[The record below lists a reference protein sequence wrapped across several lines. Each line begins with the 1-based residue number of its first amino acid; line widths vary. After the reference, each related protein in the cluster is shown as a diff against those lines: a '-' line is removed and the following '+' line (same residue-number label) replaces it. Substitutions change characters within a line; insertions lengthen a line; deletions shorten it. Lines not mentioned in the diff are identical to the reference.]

1 MRQVADEPRA
11 KDEGTLAQA
20 RQFADILR
28 STPARVR
35 LMLFAA
41 FIVAVIVLNAFVQV
55 RLNIWQGGI
64 YDSIAQRDLNVFL
77 RQLGIFG
84 AIVSVLLVLGVA
96 QTWLQETL
104 KVKLREAVTFDLIDE
119 WLRPRRAY
127 RMALLG
133 EIGAHPDQRLQD
145 DTRRLT
151 ELSVTLG
158 VGLIQST
165 LLLIFFIG
173 VLWMLS
179 NQVVFATSSGT
190 FTIPGYMV
198 WAALV
203 YATLGSWLTWLVG
216 RPLIPANSDL
226 RAREAEFR
234 YFVVRVD
241 QSAEA
246 VATYR
251 GEEDEHQHLTQV
263 TDGVFATMQRI
274 ANALARLNWVTA
286 GYGWLGLVVPIILAA
301 PGYFSA
307 TLSIGGLIMVV
318 GAFLQVQQALRW
330 FVDQFPSLAEW
341 GAVLARVMMY
351 RSALKRIDNLGQD
364 RGLITYADHPQGHLS
379 IDGLRVFGPNSD
391 ISLAEPR
398 LEVAP
403 GERVLLAGTPRCGKS
418 TFFRALAG
426 LWVWGEGKVSLPQQ
440 ESLMFLPN
448 APYIPLGTLREA
460 LTYPAP
466 PSQFKDEDVVGALFR
481 VRLQR
486 LMPMLDTERRWDQV
500 LSPDEQQR
508 IAIARA
514 LLHRPKWIIQD
525 EAMSELDEDNRKLAE
540 SIFSKDLGGTALISV
555 GKSSENGHFYSR
567 VLNLKTQP
575 PGSRTTS
582 SPAAT
587 RVPSRHQTGRRDTR
601 AAVSGR

>member
-1 MRQVADEPRA
+1 MRQVSNETSA

-20 RQFADILR
+20 RQFTDILR
-28 STPARVR
+28 RTPARVR

-41 FIVAVIVLNAFVQV
+41 CIVTVIVLNAFVQV
-55 RLNIWQGGI
+55 RLNVWQGGI

-104 KVKLREAVTFDLIDE
+104 KVKLREAVTFDLIDQ
-119 WLRPRRAY
+119 WLRPKRAY

-151 ELSVTLG
+151 ELSVNLG
-158 VGLIQST
+158 VGLVQST

-173 VLWMLS
+173 VLWILS
-179 NQVVFATSSGT
+179 NQVVFATSRGT

-198 WAALV
+198 WAALA

-216 RPLIPANSDL
+216 RPLIPANSEL
-226 RAREAEFR
+226 RAHEGEFR

-251 GEEDEHQHLTQV
+251 GEEDEREHLTRV
-263 TDGVFATMQRI
+263 TGAVFATMQRI
-274 ANALARLNWVTA
+274 ANGLARLNWVTA
-286 GYGWLGLVVPIILAA
+286 SYGWIGLVVPIILAA

-351 RSALKRIDNLGQD
+351 HGALLRIDSLGRD
-364 RGLITYADHPQGHLS
+364 RGLITYTDHPQGRLS
-379 IDGLRVFGPNSD
+379 IDGVRVFGPNND
-391 ISLAEPR
+391 VFLPDPH

-426 LWVWGEGKVSLPQQ
+426 LWIWGEGTVSLPKQDT
-440 ESLMFLPN
+440 LMFLPN
-448 APYIPLGTLREA
+448 APYIPLGTLREG

-486 LMPMLDTERRWDQV
+486 LMPLLDAERQWDQV
-500 LSPDEQQR
+500 LSPDERQR

-514 LLHRPKWIIQD
+514 LLHKPKWIIQD
-525 EAMSELDEDNRKLAE
+525 EAMSEMDEDNRKLAE
-540 SIFSKDLGGTALISV
+540 SIFSKDLNGTALIGL
-555 GKSSENGHFYSR
+555 GKPSDNGHFYGR
-567 VLNLKTQP
+567 ILNLKTQP
-575 PGSRTTS
+575 PGYRTAP

-587 RVPSRHQTGRRDTR
+587 RAPSGPRTGRRDR